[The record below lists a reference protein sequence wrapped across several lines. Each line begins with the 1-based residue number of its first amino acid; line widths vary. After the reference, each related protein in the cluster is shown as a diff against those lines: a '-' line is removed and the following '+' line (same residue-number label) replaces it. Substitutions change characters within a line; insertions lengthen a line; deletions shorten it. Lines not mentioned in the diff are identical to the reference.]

1 MPIQRQLT
9 DKTKSQEN
17 AIISTQFIMKIIT
30 QHVKKKK
37 RKEKPSKLTSPPH
50 RLAARSQSLPLQ
62 SQTSAAEIEGQS
74 RLFHKVKFIA
84 PETTQCSS

>member
-30 QHVKKKK
+30 QHVKKK